1 MSALGEST
9 AATDADAPD
18 AGPGAAAPRRRRVP
32 RWLRAVGTVFIWVVI
47 VLSLTAITA
56 LVLVPRLAGAT
67 PYTILTGS
75 MEPDMPPGT
84 IVIVKPLPFEQIRQ
98 GDVVTYQLE
107 SGKPMVVTHRVVGI
121 DVVDGETRLVT
132 QGDANDAPDALS
144 VREVQVKGVVW
155 YHVPMIGYA
164 TSLVD
169 DVSKGIAV
177 RVIGAALLAYAAFL
191 ALSALAKRK
200 KVTR

>member
-18 AGPGAAAPRRRRVP
+18 AGLGAAAPRRSRVP

-144 VREVQVKGVVW
+144 VRAVQVKGVVW

-177 RVIGAALLAYAAFL
+177 RVIGAAFLAYAAFL